1 MKKKIIYWIIVGI
14 GLLPFALVL
23 IGIIINHLNLKP

>member
-1 MKKKIIYWIIVGI
+1 MKKKIIYWLIIGI

-23 IGIIINHLNLKP
+23 IGKLLTA

>member
-23 IGIIINHLNLKP
+23 IGKLLTIKF